1 MYNKKVK
8 DRNHRNKIIKL
19 IQSVNCYDKI
29 EKEHITDTIKW
40 INSDTEI
47 FRIKKPATPI
57 KHLVCFTV
65 LYDVE
70 KQKILL
76 LEHKT
81 SGLILPSGGHIE
93 KEEMPY
99 ETVQRELQEELGIN
113 GEYIFKNW
121 KIPFFVTQIETV
133 GKTSGHI
140 DVDLWYLL
148 KGNSEKPIKTDTQ
161 DFQREF
167 GKFNWY
173 TLDEILKIPLN
184 TLDLNMHRFVKK
196 LKKVL
201 YKK

>member
-1 MYNKKVK
+1 MMNKER
-8 DRNHRNKIIKL
+8 DRNHRNEIVNLIK
-19 IQSVNCYDKI
+19 SVDCYDEI
-29 EKEHITDTIKW
+29 EKEHIENTINW
-40 INSDTEI
+40 INSDAEI
-47 FRIKKPATPI
+47 FRIEKPATPI

-93 KEEMPY
+93 NGEMPH
-99 ETVQRELQEELGIN
+99 ETVQRELQEELGIS

-148 KGNSEKPIKTDTQ
+148 KGDSEKPVKTDCQ

-184 TLDLNMHRFVKK
+184 TLDLNMHRFVGK
-196 LKKVL
+196 LKKF
-201 YKK
+201 YIKNE